1 LIATTTL
8 GGKAGWTP
16 ATRLIVEARQ
26 PMDAESLTPF
36 ARDLAWHT
44 ELSRYAV
51 VAEPL
56 ARQQHD
62 LRPHNITMR

>member
-1 LIATTTL
+1 V
-8 GGKAGWTP
+8 GKRPARSVSP

-62 LRPHNITMR
+62 LRPHNITIR